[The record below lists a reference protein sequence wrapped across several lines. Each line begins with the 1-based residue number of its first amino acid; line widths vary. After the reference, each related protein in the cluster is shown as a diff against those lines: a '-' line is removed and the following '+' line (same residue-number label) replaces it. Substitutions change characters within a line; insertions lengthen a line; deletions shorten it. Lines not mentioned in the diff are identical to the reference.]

1 MYTSP
6 VAVRVRFAPSPT
18 GRLHVGNVR
27 TALYNWLFARQKE
40 GVLLLRIEDTDGSRS
55 EGQFEK
61 QLKDDLEWF
70 GLDWSE
76 GVDVGGPHAPY
87 RQTERLELYQHHARQ
102 LLSDG
107 KAYFCFCSSQE
118 LEEERRKSAAA
129 ELPFQYSGRCRAIPS
144 QAAKRRTRAGE
155 KAVLRLRVRE
165 GRITFRDMVFG
176 PLEVACSE
184 IGDFVLLRS
193 DGTAQYNFACAL
205 DDYLMQITDVIRGEG
220 HISNTYRQILVY
232 EALGFEMPRF
242 VHLST
247 ILGKD
252 GRKLSKR
259 HGASSLQEFC
269 RAGYLP
275 QAMANYLAMLGWAP
289 TEAAGEIL
297 SIDELVGVFD
307 LSRVNRSPATFDVD
321 KLNWVNRSH
330 LKMLDRTGLIEGV
343 LPYLQEQGWIL
354 TEPTPVIR
362 DWIGDISQTL
372 LKYLDKFEDVVAHAK
387 LIFDFN
393 PEENL
398 AREEVKQALAEDG
411 AKEVIRELNNRLEQ
425 AEILDVEGYR
435 ELIAQVKQATGQKG
449 KQLFHPVRVALT
461 ARTVGPELDQ
471 LVLIL
476 ERGQGLDLPVKILGV
491 RERVQSVV
499 EFLR

>member
-1 MYTSP
+1 MYTSL

-40 GVLLLRIEDTDGSRS
+40 GVFLLRIEDTDRSRS
-55 EGQFEK
+55 EEQFEK
-61 QLKDDLEWF
+61 QLKDDLEWL

-76 GVDVGGPHAPY
+76 GVDLGGPYAPY
-87 RQTERLELYQHHARQ
+87 RQTERLELYQHHAHQ

-107 KAYFCFCSSQE
+107 KAYFCFCSAQE
-118 LEEERRKSAAA
+118 LEEERVKSAAE
-129 ELPFQYSGRCRAIPS
+129 ELPFQYSGRCRAIPF
-144 QAAKRRTRAGE
+144 QEAKRRTGAGE

-165 GRITFRDMVFG
+165 GRITFQDMVFG
-176 PLEVACSE
+176 PLEVDCSE

-232 EALGFEMPRF
+232 EALGFEVPRF

-259 HGASSLQEFC
+259 RGVISIQEFC

-275 QAMANYLAMLGWAP
+275 QAMVNYLAMLGWAP
-289 TEAAGEIL
+289 PEAVGEIL

-330 LKMLDRTGLIEGV
+330 LKKLDRAELIEGV
-343 LPYLQEQGWIL
+343 IPHLQEQGWIL
-354 TEPTPVIR
+354 AEPSYFIK
-362 DWIGDISQTL
+362 DWIGDMVQTL
-372 LKYLDKFEDVVAHAK
+372 LKYLDKFEDVVAHAE

-398 AREEVKQALAEDG
+398 AREEVKQTLAEDG
-411 AKEVIRELNNRLEQ
+411 AKEVIRELYNRLEQ
-425 AEILDVEGYR
+425 AERLDVERYR

-476 ERGQGLDLPVKILGV
+476 ERGQELDLPVKILGV

-499 EFLR
+499 EILR